1 MIKTPFKKKGEENL
15 RPLTEKEIREKLYG
29 AYFET
34 GSATKEEEVEEF
46 LASPVVGRPRQVTAA
61 PPIKKKVPS
70 LPKVSFSIPWKDIF
84 SKTFRFLRGAGSFL
98 KFVLS
103 RMTTG
108 WALSVVVVGVL
119 FAAIH
124 TLNVYRASAMRN
136 PKPRA
141 ITEVPKKIKARKAT
155 PLSPLVPN
163 EAVPSSLKTEV
174 GMPSLPTIPAAA
186 PKEPAVVTTPPA
198 KKVMPPPALP
208 KPYVIQVCTYSQ
220 EEDAER
226 LVREMSDARLPAFYK
241 PLQRANGRTFYPVFL
256 GRYENFQE
264 AQAKLEEFREK
275 PVAKSFPD
283 SFVRTL

>member
-1 MIKTPFKKKGEENL
+1 MIKTPFKKKGEESL

-34 GSATKEEEVEEF
+34 GSATKEEEAEEF
-46 LASPVVGRPRQVTAA
+46 VAPPLGRPRQVAA
-61 PPIKKKVPS
+61 VPPIKKKVSS
-70 LPKVSFSIPWKDIF
+70 LPKISFSIPWRAIF
-84 SKTFRFLRGAGSFL
+84 SRTLRFLQGAGSFL

-108 WALSVVVVGVL
+108 WALSVIVVGVL

-136 PKPRA
+136 PKPHA
-141 ITEVPKKIKARKAT
+141 VTGVPKKIKARMPA
-155 PLSPLVPN
+155 PLSSVVPN
-163 EAVPSSLKTEV
+163 EAVPSSSKTEV
-174 GMPSLPTIPAAA
+174 GMASLPTIPAAA
-186 PKEPAVVTTPPA
+186 PKEPVVVTTPPV
-198 KKVMPPPALP
+198 KKVTPPPTLP

-220 EEDAER
+220 EEDAQR
-226 LVREMSDARLPAFYK
+226 LVREMGDARLPAFYE
-241 PLQRANGRTFYPVFL
+241 PLRRANGRTFYPVFL
-256 GRYENFQE
+256 GRYGSFQE